1 VLRLPGNF
9 NVANATCALAALATA
24 GVPLA
29 DAAPGVGGLT
39 GVPGR
44 MEPVDAGQ
52 PYLALVDYAH
62 TPDAVTTLLDTAR
75 TLAGDGRVM
84 VVLGCGGDRD
94 PYKRPLM
101 GAAAVLGADL
111 AVLTSDNPRS
121 EDPEAILAAM
131 VAGAADA
138 VGPPSVAAPRYLVEA
153 DRARAIALAVEAAR
167 PGDVVVVA
175 GKGHE
180 TGQEVGDLVLPFDDR
195 VVLREAIEHTTV
207 AS

>member
-1 VLRLPGNF
+1 MPLP
-9 NVANATCALAALATA
+9 AA
-24 GVPLA
+24 VE
-29 DAAPGVGGLT
+29 GVGALT

-62 TPDAVTTLLDTAR
+62 TPDAVSTLLGAVRALVPT
-75 TLAGDGRVM
+75 GRLLL
-84 VVLGCGGDRD
+84 VLGCGGDRD

-101 GAAAVLGADL
+101 GAAAVRGADL
-111 AVLTSDNPRS
+111 TVLTSDNPRS

-138 VGPPSVAAPRYLVEA
+138 VGPPHAGGPAYLVEP
-153 DRARAIALAVEAAR
+153 DRGAAIAMAVAAAR
-167 PGDVVVVA
+167 PGDAVVVA

-180 TGQEVGDLVLPFDDR
+180 TGQEIAGAVLPFDDR
-195 VVLREAIEHTTV
+195 EVLRAAILTTAV

>member
-1 VLRLPGNF
+1 
-9 NVANATCALAALATA
+9 
-24 GVPLA
+24 
-29 DAAPGVGGLT
+29 
-39 GVPGR
+39 
-44 MEPVDAGQ
+44 
-52 PYLALVDYAH
+52 
-62 TPDAVTTLLDTAR
+62 
-75 TLAGDGRVM
+75 
-84 VVLGCGGDRD
+84 
-94 PYKRPLM
+94 
-101 GAAAVLGADL
+101 
-111 AVLTSDNPRS
+111 
-121 EDPEAILAAM
+121 M